1 MQLTQCETIVDEKKF
16 LETHEVR
23 SKIGGEINKSFAERL
38 KLYLKIKN
46 ER

>member
-38 KLYLKIKN
+38 KLYYQIKQQ
-46 ER
+46 R